1 MYGYKNI
8 FTKLFKIEKRI
19 RAQKTRQRRRKM
31 PTADAF
37 AVLGIK
43 KTKKKIS
50 TFICLNM
57 LRRFG
62 GI

>member
-19 RAQKTRQRRRKM
+19 RAQKTRQWRQKM

-43 KTKKKIS
+43 KQRK
-50 TFICLNM
+50 N
-57 LRRFG
+57 
-62 GI
+62 